1 MDIKPGPLEVR
12 SQLRVLLGRER
23 FIKSPSQAAVLEVI
37 ITKWLAHDVMNE
49 KTIGERA
56 FANFTPGNSTDVRT
70 NVFNLRN
77 TLAQYYAEEGAM
89 DLVSIEILKG
99 RKYGVSVSYNQRA
112 RAAELYAGALAMMSD
127 VSCYPWLV
135 VDALAYCVKAIELNK
150 DFGPAYALYAELALC
165 YATIRWGDLGRYGV
179 APPKSVN
186 REVDLARQH
195 AIAALRIN
203 KDISR
208 GWIALGTCAACR
220 HNWKLAQKYMDI
232 AAALDP
238 TGVRADA
245 WYVIHRFAIGK
256 KKEAFGMAREKWVS
270 NPPRSVWRA
279 LLILM
284 QGVAEQHGN
293 GGVIHMN
300 LDEHNEW
307 NSMEVVADDVYL
319 IEAVNA
325 LVFARDGN
333 YREQLPKLEKL
344 RQKVLH
350 KGQHHLLASHGLF
363 AMLRGLS
370 QQGKDEDERDEK
382 EVEFARKV
390 AESLAGH
397 GRTRELA
404 TANVDR
410 WTFPPRFGLTSIGGN
425 LVALSLVPERWLQNG
440 ETVEMEPLHWEI
452 ALAYIG
458 AGERE
463 KAVKHLR
470 LAFDTGN
477 PMATLWL
484 HIWQFLRRLEGSPDF
499 IEMIQEMK
507 LPPGALP
514 ERLQK
519 RIDAI
524 TANSASPE
532 A

>member
-12 SQLRVLLGRER
+12 SQLRVLLDRER

-37 ITKWLAHDVMNE
+37 VTKWLAHDVMSENS
-49 KTIGERA
+49 IGKRA
-56 FANFTPGNSTDVRT
+56 FPNFIAGNSTDVRT

-77 TLAQYYAEEGAM
+77 TLAKYYAEEGAM
-89 DLVSIEILKG
+89 DLVIIEILKG

-186 REVDLARQH
+186 REVDLARRH
-195 AIAALRIN
+195 AVSALRIN

-208 GWIALGTCAACR
+208 GWVALGICAACR
-220 HNWKLAQKYMDI
+220 HNWKLAQRYMDI

-256 KKEAFGMAREKWVS
+256 KKEAFGIAREKWIS
-270 NPPRSVWRA
+270 SGPRSVWRA

-284 QGVAEQHGN
+284 YGVAEHYGN
-293 GGVIHMN
+293 DGIIRLN
-300 LDEHNEW
+300 LDERDEW

-319 IEAVNA
+319 VEAVNA
-325 LVFARDGN
+325 LVFARWGN
-333 YREQLPKLEKL
+333 YTEQLGKLEKL
-344 RQKVLH
+344 RNKKLNRS
-350 KGQHHLLASHGLF
+350 GYHLLASHGLF

-370 QQGKDEDERDEK
+370 QAYDPEGDNK
-382 EVEFARKV
+382 EIEYARKV
-390 AESLAGH
+390 AEGLSSGR
-397 GRTRELA
+397 RTRQLT
-404 TANVDR
+404 TANW
-410 WTFPPRFGLTSIGGN
+410 WTSPARFGLTSLGGN
-425 LVALSLVPERWLQNG
+425 LVAHSMIDAERQLENG
-440 ETVEMEPLHWEI
+440 EIVEDEPLHWDI

-458 AGERE
+458 AGEKE
-463 KAVKHLR
+463 NAIKHLR

-484 HIWQFLRRLEGSPDF
+484 HVWQFLHWVEDGPGF

-507 LPPGALP
+507 LPSGALP
-514 ERLQK
+514 ERLRK
-519 RIDAI
+519 RVNAI

-532 A
+532 T